1 MRAASPPRQIERENE
16 MIVISHRLFLWTIH
30 AGRDSHALYRHFE
43 RSEKSFSFA
52 AKRCIS
58 EERKTGNPSSR
69 NLRAKPAIMTQS
81 LVKPR
86 PAPSFRAEREIF
98 FVCGKADSVR
108 KAKNGKPS
116 IRKPGKPLRHTN
128 HNDTPHPLKAISK
141 TWKKAVDTRKVVW

>member
-1 MRAASPPRQIERENE
+1 MRAASPPWQMERENE
-16 MIVISHRLFLWTIH
+16 MIIISHRLFLWTIR
-30 AGRDSHALYRHFE
+30 AGRDSHALHRHFE

-69 NLRAKPAIMTQS
+69 NLRAKPAIMTLS
-81 LVKPR
+81 LMKPC
-86 PAPSFRAEREIF
+86 PAPSFRAKRELF
-98 FVCGKADSVR
+98 FVCGKEDSVR

-128 HNDTPHPLKAISK
+128 HNDTPHPLKAI
-141 TWKKAVDTRKVVW
+141 

>member
-1 MRAASPPRQIERENE
+1 MRAASPLRQMERENE
-16 MIVISHRLFLWTIH
+16 MMIISHRLFLWTIR
-30 AGRDSHALYRHFE
+30 AGRDSHALHRHFE

-81 LVKPR
+81 LVKLR
-86 PAPSFRAEREIF
+86 PTPSFRAKREVF
-98 FVCGKADSVR
+98 FVCGKAASVR
-108 KAKNGKPS
+108 KAKN
-116 IRKPGKPLRHTN
+116 GKPLRHTN

-141 TWKKAVDTRKVVW
+141 KHEKSS